1 MRNLLFLGIIL
12 LLTGCDKEKNSKLD
26 PSAMISIRA
35 AQSNR
40 ASGEGHL
47 SALEI
52 VQKTSLMQWRTK
64 ELGGLKP
71 ERGFADS
78 QRDFANER
86 LLMWGTDIINVA
98 GRYVPDFIEGFDMV
112 LVMAKAEDD
121 ARGDTIAYI
130 PNGVLRAAKEI
141 IKPAFD
147 REDYATCYK
156 VFDEAFTFIPI
167 TGAEW
172 RALKD
177 AGNN

>member
-1 MRNLLFLGIIL
+1 MKRFLLLGIVL
-12 LLTGCDKEKNSKLD
+12 LLAGCDKEKNSKLD
-26 PSAMISIRA
+26 PGAMISIRA
-35 AQSNR
+35 AQGGR
-40 ASGEGHL
+40 ANAEGHL

-52 VQKTSLMQWRTK
+52 VQKTELIQWRMPK
-64 ELGGLKP
+64 DRSG

-86 LLMWGTDIINVA
+86 LLMWGTDIIDHA
-98 GRYVPDFIEGFDMV
+98 GRYMPDFVEGFDMV
-112 LVMAKAEDD
+112 LIMEDSD
-121 ARGDTIAYI
+121 HQRSDTIAYI

-147 REDYATCYK
+147 RGDYATCYK
-156 VFDEAFTFIPI
+156 VFDEAFTFTPI